1 MTETLF
7 QKSVTFLEK
16 LTPYRNLA
24 QRVPAIR
31 HILSGKLNYMH
42 VCLCVYIYI
51 YMGSYNETTIKGAGW
66 SRLKVEF
73 CFPSNIQT
81 HSVIWKLLGQVQ
93 DWDSS

>member
-1 MTETLF
+1 M
-7 QKSVTFLEK
+7 
-16 LTPYRNLA
+16 Y
-24 QRVPAIR
+24 
-31 HILSGKLNYMH
+31 
-42 VCLCVYIYI
+42 VCVCVYI